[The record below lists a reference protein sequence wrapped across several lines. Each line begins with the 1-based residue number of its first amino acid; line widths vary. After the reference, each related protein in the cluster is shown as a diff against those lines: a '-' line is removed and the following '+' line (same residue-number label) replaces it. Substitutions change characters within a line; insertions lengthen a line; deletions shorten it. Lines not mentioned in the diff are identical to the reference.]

1 MFRYSV
7 VCIEG
12 DGIKRPIT
20 RSTVIADCD
29 QSAAETSRNLLQRQ
43 SLARAKTMAD
53 CRYSIQAPRS
63 LSAAATV

>member
-20 RSTVIADCD
+20 RHTVIADCD
-29 QSAAETSRNLLQRQ
+29 QSAAEKSRNALQVQ
-43 SLARAKTMAD
+43 SLKAAKTMAD

-63 LSAAATV
+63 LAAAATV